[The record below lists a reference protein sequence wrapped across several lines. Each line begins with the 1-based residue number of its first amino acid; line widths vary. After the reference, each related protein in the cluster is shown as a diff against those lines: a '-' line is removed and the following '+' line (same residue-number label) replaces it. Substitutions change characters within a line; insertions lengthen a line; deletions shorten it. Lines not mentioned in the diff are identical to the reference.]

1 VRKILS
7 ILKHANKM
15 INMNEERS
23 TGIDKPTRLTPLD
36 ASPSDFNWTAIQF
49 GTDLDWNQKD

>member
-1 VRKILS
+1 
-7 ILKHANKM
+7 M